1 MINHLRTTTDMA
13 EHTIKRGL
21 NLPMAG
27 APAEAI
33 SPAAPVR
40 RVALLGA
47 DYLGLKPALR
57 VQPGDVVQRGQLLF
71 EDKRRPGIRFTAP
84 AAGTVAEVNRGAR
97 RAFLSQVIEVAD
109 RETQVAFASYTG
121 RAPEALDAA
130 AVRALLLESGLW
142 TALRTRP
149 FSHLPDPAGQCAAL
163 FVTAGDTRPHAPP
176 PALVLA
182 DRAADLR
189 AGLVVLTKL
198 TEGPVFVCTDA
209 ATAIDAPPGVR
220 IERFAGP
227 HPAGNVGVHIH
238 RLHPVSLEHPVW
250 HIGYQDV
257 AAIGRLFL
265 TGEIDVAR
273 VISLAGPG
281 IVRPRLL
288 RTRIGAA
295 TDELVGGELQPGE
308 QRVIS
313 GSVLDG
319 RAATGPAEG
328 YLGRYHLQIA
338 ALPEGRERELL
349 GWTKPGAE
357 KFSVTGVVLGAF
369 RRAHRFA
376 FTTSTNGGRRA
387 MVPIG
392 SYERVMPFDMLPTFL
407 LRALIIGDDV
417 RAQELGCLELDEEDV
432 ALCTY
437 VCPGKYEYGPL
448 LRSALERI
456 EKEA

>member
-1 MINHLRTTTDMA
+1 M
-13 EHTIKRGL
+13 HTIKRGL
-21 NLPMAG
+21 NLPLAG
-27 APAEAI
+27 APEQAI

-47 DYLGLKPALR
+47 DCPGLKPTLR
-57 VQPGDVVQRGQLLF
+57 VQPGDVVQRGQALF
-71 EDKRRPGIRFTAP
+71 EDKRRPGVMFTAP
-84 AAGTVAEVNRGAR
+84 AAGTVAEINRGAR
-97 RAFLSQVIEVAD
+97 RAFISQVIEVAAS
-109 RETQVAFASYTG
+109 ETQVAFASYTG
-121 RAPEALDAA
+121 RVPDELDAD

-142 TALRTRP
+142 TALRMRP
-149 FSHLPDPAGQCAAL
+149 FSRLPAPHESCDAI
-163 FVTAGDTRPHAPP
+163 FVTAIDTRPHAPS
-176 PALVLA
+176 PAMVLA
-182 DRAADLR
+182 ERAADLR
-189 AGLVVLTKL
+189 AGLVCLTRL

-209 ATAIDAPPGVR
+209 ATAIDVPPGVR

-227 HPAGNVGVHIH
+227 HPAGNTGVHIH
-238 RLHPVSLEHPVW
+238 HLRPTSLERRVW

-257 AAIGRLFL
+257 AAMGRLFL
-265 TGEIDVAR
+265 TGELDVER
-273 VISLAGPG
+273 VVSLAGPG
-281 IVRPRLL
+281 VLRPRLL
-288 RTRIGAA
+288 RTRLGAA
-295 TDELVGGELQPGE
+295 TDELVRSELHPGE
-308 QRVIS
+308 QRVLS

-319 RAATGPAEG
+319 RVAMGPADG
-328 YLGRYHLQIA
+328 YLGRYHLQVS
-338 ALPEGRERELL
+338 ALPEGRRRELL
-349 GWTKPGAE
+349 GWIKPGAD
-357 KFSVTGVVLGAF
+357 KYSITGAVLGAF

-376 FTTSTNGGRRA
+376 FTTSTNGSPRA